1 MRPEGRRR
9 TQVLRRWI
17 AVGALV
23 VAVLACGYWFWLRD
37 SALVAVE
44 EVEVRGATANAE
56 QVNEAL
62 EQVATEMTTLHVDD
76 AKLAQ
81 AVAGFPTV
89 ASIAADASI
98 PHKLTVTVTERL
110 PVAVVN
116 VEGEPVGVSAD
127 GLLLPGLD
135 VSGQGLPEIDAEQP
149 KGGRLGPEGM
159 AQAVIVGGA
168 TEGLRRRIEAV
179 GFDEARG
186 GVVIELENGP
196 EARFGGGADAEL
208 KWRALATVLLSE
220 EFPAAPY
227 VDVSVPER
235 PVSGG

>member
-1 MRPEGRRR
+1 MRRDGRRR

-89 ASIAADASI
+89 ASIAAS
-98 PHKLTVTVTERL
+98 
-110 PVAVVN
+110 
-116 VEGEPVGVSAD
+116 
-127 GLLLPGLD
+127 
-135 VSGQGLPEIDAEQP
+135 
-149 KGGRLGPEGM
+149 
-159 AQAVIVGGA
+159 
-168 TEGLRRRIEAV
+168 
-179 GFDEARG
+179 
-186 GVVIELENGP
+186 
-196 EARFGGGADAEL
+196 
-208 KWRALATVLLSE
+208 
-220 EFPAAPY
+220 
-227 VDVSVPER
+227 
-235 PVSGG
+235 